1 MGELILVGGGMR
13 SGKSRF
19 ALELAES
26 TSTSRAFLATARVTD
41 NEMRDRIQRHQAER
55 GDRFRSIECPIEL
68 ADALRNAPETVALID
83 CLTIWLSNLL
93 VLELDNETILRRV
106 DELIAVAQTRAGT
119 TIIVSNE
126 VGMGLVGMSEIGR
139 RFQDLTG
146 WAHQRITA
154 AADQVHVAL
163 LGMILRVRPAPIAVM
178 ERSRGLI

>member
-13 SGKSRF
+13 SGKSHF

-55 GDRFRSIECPIEL
+55 GDRFRNVECPLEL
-68 ADALRNAPETVALID
+68 AEALRDAPETVVLID

-93 VLELDNETILRRV
+93 ELELDNSAILLRV
-106 DELIAVAQTRAGT
+106 DALIAAAQARSGS

-126 VGMGLVGMSEIGR
+126 VGMGLVSLSEIGR

-146 WAHQRITA
+146 WAHQRITSA
-154 AADQVHVAL
+154 AAQVYVAI
-163 LGMILRVRPAPIAVM
+163 LGMILRVRPAPVAVV
-178 ERSRGLI
+178 EPSRGRT